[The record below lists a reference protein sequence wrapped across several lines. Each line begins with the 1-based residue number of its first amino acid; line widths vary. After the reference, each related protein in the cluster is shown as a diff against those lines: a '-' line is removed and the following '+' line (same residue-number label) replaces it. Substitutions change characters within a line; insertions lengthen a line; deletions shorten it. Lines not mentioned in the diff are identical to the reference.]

1 MKGVQA
7 IHGLL
12 LLSLLSLPL
21 FFGVLQSWP
30 FYLLVPLTI
39 YVVIVLATSPLRN
52 SICWLRLGRFSLEV
66 QLLTL
71 TASVLAPVGLIW
83 WYTQYR
89 YSSDL
94 SGLGSQVPNW
104 SLPWLILGGVGFSVG
119 NALLEEIVF
128 RGVLF
133 EALAEGFGALP
144 AMIAQGVAFGIVHAH
159 GFPRGVVGVLLAS
172 VYGISL
178 GLLRLRSGGLLAPF
192 IAHVVSTSTTCNTPK
207 TPCFCGSGGST
218 HLSSCRGQAVAR
230 PWLPARE

>member
-21 FFGVLQSWP
+21 FFGALQSWP

-39 YVVIVLATSPLRN
+39 YAVIVLAIGPLRS
-52 SICWLRLGRFSLEV
+52 SICWLRLGRFTLEV

-71 TASVLAPVGLIW
+71 TASVLAPVGLIG
-83 WYTQYR
+83 WYSQYR
-89 YSSDL
+89 YGSDL

-119 NALLEEIVF
+119 NALQEEIVF

-144 AMIAQGVAFGIVHAH
+144 AMIIQGVAFGIVHAH
-159 GFPRGVVGVLLAS
+159 GFPRGIVGVILAS
-172 VYGISL
+172 VYGVSL

-192 IAHVVSTSTTCNTPK
+192 IAHVIADATIFGILLVHIND
-207 TPCFCGSGGST
+207 
-218 HLSSCRGQAVAR
+218 L
-230 PWLPARE
+230 